1 MNIINKNKL
10 VAFTLIELLVV
21 IAVIAI
27 LAGLLLPALSVAK
40 SKAQQIKC
48 LNNSRQLGIA
58 LEQYKIDYNDSIP
71 PRSLT
76 NQWPVALKP
85 YYESQNVLV
94 CPVDKFTNN
103 LVETNANKANRSF
116 IINGF
121 DDYYFELFNGD
132 WDVLEEPVKASSIPL
147 VSETIVFGE
156 KLGKS
161 KHFYMDIFEGQGNDA
176 TELDFK
182 KHNGGSTYIFADSH
196 ASYLKFPK
204 AFQPENKWAIISTYR
219 TNYNL

>member
-27 LAGLLLPALSVAK
+27 LAGLLLPALSGAK

>member
-1 MNIINKNKL
+1 MKKLNKNKSL
-10 VAFTLIELLVV
+10 AFTLIELLVV
-21 IAVIAI
+21 IAIIAI
-27 LAGLLLPALSVAK
+27 LAGMLLPALSGAK

-103 LVETNANKANRSF
+103 LVETNANRVNRSF

-121 DDYYFELFNGD
+121 DDYYFELFDGD
-132 WDVLEEPVKASSIPL
+132 WDVLEEPIKASSIPL

-161 KHFYMDIFEGQGNDA
+161 KHFYMDIFEGQGNDV

-204 AFQPENKWAIISTYR
+204 AFQPENKWAIITTYR

>member
-1 MNIINKNKL
+1 MIKLNKNKYL
-10 VAFTLIELLVV
+10 AFTLIELLVV

-27 LAGLLLPALSVAK
+27 LAGMLLPALSGAK

-121 DDYYFELFNGD
+121 DDYYSDVFGD

-161 KHFYMDIFEGQGNDA
+161 KHFYMDIFEGKGNDA

-182 KHNGGSTYIFADSH
+182 KHNDGSTYIFADSH

>member
-1 MNIINKNKL
+1 MIKLNKNKL

-27 LAGLLLPALSVAK
+27 LAGMLLPALSGAK

-121 DDYYFELFNGD
+121 DDYYSDVFGE

-161 KHFYMDIFEGQGNDA
+161 KHFYMDIFEGKGNDA

-204 AFQPENKWAIISTYR
+204 AFQPENKWAIIITYR

>member
-1 MNIINKNKL
+1 MNTINKNKL

>member
-1 MNIINKNKL
+1 MKKLTNNKL

-27 LAGLLLPALSVAK
+27 LAGMLLPALSTAK

-48 LNNSRQLGIA
+48 LSNSRQLGIA
-58 LEQYKIDYNDSIP
+58 LEQYKIDNIDSMP

-76 NQWPVALKP
+76 NQWPLALKP
-85 YYESQNVLV
+85 YYQDQKVLI

-103 LVETNANKANRSF
+103 LVETNVNKANRSF

-121 DDYYFELFNGD
+121 NDYYFYTFDGK
-132 WDVLEEPVKASSIPL
+132 WDVLEQPLKDSAIPL
-147 VSETIVFGE
+147 LSDTIVFGE
-156 KLGKS
+156 KLGTS
-161 KHFYMDIFEGQGNDA
+161 KHFYMDILEGQGNDV

-182 KHNGGSTYIFADSH
+182 KHNGGSTYIFVDSH
-196 ASYLKFPK
+196 ASYLKFPQ

-219 TNYNL
+219 TNYHL

>member
-1 MNIINKNKL
+1 MIKLNKNKYL
-10 VAFTLIELLVV
+10 AFTLIELLVV

-27 LAGLLLPALSVAK
+27 LAGMLLPALSGAK

-121 DDYYFELFNGD
+121 DDYYSDVFGD

-161 KHFYMDIFEGQGNDA
+161 KHFYMDIFEGKGNDA

-204 AFQPENKWAIISTYR
+204 AFQPENKWAIIITYR

>member
-1 MNIINKNKL
+1 MKKLNKNKSL
-10 VAFTLIELLVV
+10 AFTLIELLVV
-21 IAVIAI
+21 IAIIAI
-27 LAGLLLPALSVAK
+27 LAGMLLPALSGAK

-103 LVETNANKANRSF
+103 LVETNANRVNRSF

-121 DDYYFELFNGD
+121 DDYYFELFDGD

-204 AFQPENKWAIISTYR
+204 AFQPENKWAIITTYR